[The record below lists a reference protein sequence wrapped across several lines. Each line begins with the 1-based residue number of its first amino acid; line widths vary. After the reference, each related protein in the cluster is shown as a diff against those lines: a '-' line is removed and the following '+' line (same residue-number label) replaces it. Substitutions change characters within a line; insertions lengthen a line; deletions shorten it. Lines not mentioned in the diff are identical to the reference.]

1 MDSFEDEYAIGLDL
15 GTTFSCIGV
24 YRDGNVRIIPNKK
37 YEKTTPSIIIIDQ
50 NFDVLVGEDTE
61 EYLIKN
67 YNTCIYGIKK
77 FIGKKFSDKE
87 TNKELEKLPFK
98 IIGSQDDNSP
108 IFQVINHEIPIT
120 YDYVE
125 ISSFIIK
132 KMAQTAEKYINKKI
146 TKLVI
151 TVPVYFSNS
160 QRKLT
165 KRAAELAGLQV
176 LRVIEEPTAAAIA
189 YRFNKEQALNKNILV
204 FDLGGATF
212 DVSILYAKRDE
223 NNYENIIFQV
233 LGTSGNTHLGGE
245 DFDNKLVEFCLEQ
258 ISNKEK
264 IIKDQQCLKKLKIY
278 CETIKKKLSYSN
290 EQVLFIE
297 KFLKKRI

>member
-1 MDSFEDEYAIGLDL
+1 MDSLDDEYAIGLDL

-24 YRDGNVRIIPNKK
+24 YRNGKVEIIPNKK
-37 YEKTTPSIIIIDQ
+37 DEKTTPSIIIVDQ

-61 EYLIKN
+61 EYLVKN
-67 YNTCIYGIKK
+67 YNTCIYGIKR

-87 TNKELEKLPFK
+87 SQKELEKFPYK
-98 IIGSQDDNSP
+98 IIGSQDDDSP
-108 IFQVINHEIPIT
+108 IIQVINNEIPIT
-120 YDYVE
+120 YDPVE

-151 TVPVYFSNS
+151 TVPSYFSDS

-165 KRAAELAGLQV
+165 KQAAELVGLQV
-176 LRVIEEPTAAAIA
+176 LRVIEEPNAAAIA
-189 YRFNKEQALNKNILV
+189 YRFNKEQALDKKILV

-212 DVSILYAKRDE
+212 DVSILYVKRDE
-223 NNYENIIFQV
+223 NNSENIIFQV
-233 LGTSGNTHLGGE
+233 LGTSGDTHLGGE

-258 ISNKEK
+258 ISNKETIK
-264 IIKDQQCLKKLKIY
+264 KDQQCLKKLKIY
-278 CETIKKKLSYSN
+278 CEAIKKKLSYTN
-290 EQVLFIE
+290 EEVLFIE
-297 KFLKKRI
+297 NFF